1 MTKKERKRILI
12 LVIIVAVIIVAMV
25 VSMNKK
31 GKQMAENSGETNEKP
46 AVSNEE
52 YVQTLDDGTRLNTST
67 KLQETKKIEGL
78 EISANQ
84 VTAKDNATELLG
96 TIKNTSST
104 KKGNFLADI
113 KVVDKDKKEIV
124 KAQVL
129 IPELE
134 AGESTKLIISTNFDY
149 ANAYDFSISKGK

>member
-1 MTKKERKRILI
+1 MTKKEKKRILI
-12 LVIIVAVIIVAMV
+12 LIIVAAIVIVAMV
-25 VSMNKK
+25 VSK
-31 GKQMAENSGETNEKP
+31 GRKEKQIAENQNGGNEQQ
-46 AVSNEE
+46 VSNEE

-67 KLQETKKIEGL
+67 KFQETKKIEGL

-96 TIKNTSST
+96 TIKNTSNT

-149 ANAYDFSISKGK
+149 ANAYDFSISKAK